1 MRYGF
6 KKKFAFASRAEWFDD
21 YDGFSTGTKQSMQ
34 EIALTSEYKPVDWL
48 VSRLEFRNDWS
59 DKNVFEKGSGAAK
72 SQPTILFGLVAFFG
86 PKK

>member
-34 EIALTSEYKPVDWL
+34 ESALTSEYKPVDWL
-48 VSRLEFRNDWS
+48 LSRVEFRNDWS